1 MRVGDPLVGNYVRL
15 ENLNVILWDKRI
27 YCDLRQGCDVLISV
41 FERERERSLPAMW
54 RLTWREEKLE
64 VKTQQQY
71 PRKYNEGM
79 KEGRSTH
86 TCMDYWQDREG
97 SALMTRQERD

>member
-41 FERERERSLPAMW
+41 FERERENFAGNV
-54 RLTWREEKLE
+54 EADLE
-64 VKTQQQY
+64 GG
-71 PRKYNEGM
+71 EAG
-79 KEGRSTH
+79 G
-86 TCMDYWQDREG
+86 
-97 SALMTRQERD
+97 